1 MPIIIL
7 YFLFHNLNYTQIGIL
22 ASVMAILGIL
32 TEVHGGVF
40 ADKYGKRLSLG
51 LSAVFGLLT
60 MFFYF
65 LGNSFIYF
73 LIASICYGASGAFIS
88 GTRNALMYDTLLEHN
103 ITRKFKKYIGR
114 MIFISHLVSAVVLLL
129 IPVVYSFNQKL
140 PFLIGIL
147 FFTLAIITSLFFKE
161 PSVHKEEKATN
172 QNTNQFLRQA
182 FQFLIKHKVLLSL
195 ILFGETLVAFIWVTD
210 DYLQP
215 LLTIS
220 GLEIIYFGLLYAG
233 FRVLQGLGSE
243 IAHRIEHLVSFKK
256 LVIALHVLVGL
267 MFFLYASLSG
277 FWLFIPMLF
286 IMFFV
291 GTSKVIFDDEMNKCI
306 ASKWRTTILS
316 ISNLFQAILVAVFA
330 FTFGIVT
337 DFLGV
342 QGMFWY
348 LAGTYTVLMLVL
360 HSIFSKHLPKEKI
373 IN

>member
-1 MPIIIL
+1 MSSSLKNIPLLYIYSSLIKRVTMPIIIL

-140 PFLIGIL
+140 PFLMV
-147 FFTLAIITSLFFKE
+147 F
-161 PSVHKEEKATN
+161 
-172 QNTNQFLRQA
+172 
-182 FQFLIKHKVLLSL
+182 
-195 ILFGETLVAFIWVTD
+195 
-210 DYLQP
+210 
-215 LLTIS
+215 
-220 GLEIIYFGLLYAG
+220 
-233 FRVLQGLGSE
+233 
-243 IAHRIEHLVSFKK
+243 SFS
-256 LVIALHVLVGL
+256 H
-267 MFFLYASLSG
+267 
-277 FWLFIPMLF
+277 
-286 IMFFV
+286 
-291 GTSKVIFDDEMNKCI
+291 
-306 ASKWRTTILS
+306 
-316 ISNLFQAILVAVFA
+316 
-330 FTFGIVT
+330 
-337 DFLGV
+337 
-342 QGMFWY
+342 
-348 LAGTYTVLMLVL
+348 
-360 HSIFSKHLPKEKI
+360 
-373 IN
+373 